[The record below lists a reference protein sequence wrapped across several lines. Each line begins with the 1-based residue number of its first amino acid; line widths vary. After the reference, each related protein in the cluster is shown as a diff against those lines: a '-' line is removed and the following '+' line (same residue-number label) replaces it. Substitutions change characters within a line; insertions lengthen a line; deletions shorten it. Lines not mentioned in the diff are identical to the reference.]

1 VDLAKPFYRRVTS
14 APKHDFETAKVDSLI
29 DRYEGQHEAD
39 MDSAG
44 YNCIV
49 AGGVADLVG
58 RIGHMP
64 KDLFAWLCVG
74 GRRA

>member
-1 VDLAKPFYRRVTS
+1 
-14 APKHDFETAKVDSLI
+14 
-29 DRYEGQHEAD
+29 
-39 MDSAG
+39 
-44 YNCIV
+44 V
-49 AGGVADLVG
+49 ARGVAILVG